1 MKGVEHMNLP
11 SKVLAI
17 DTATKYIYLSLILDG
32 KVIDSVYQEGS
43 SNHSVTIMPLI
54 EEILIKNELV
64 LKDIQGIMVGIGP
77 GSYTGVRIGVAIAKM
92 IGYLNEILIYSFSSL
107 ALLATASDAEN
118 IVAIIDA
125 RRGNAFLAQYE
136 QNSGVL
142 KIKKNDI
149 LMNLD
154 QFRIETKQ
162 PCIEISEGK
171 PDILKIIKSKL
182 YQVVSDV
189 HGLTPNYLQITE
201 AERNRAL

>member
-1 MKGVEHMNLP
+1 MNLP